1 MQHSEEHTHTHKWM
15 LMEDGGGKNWCGI
28 PTEIQWES
36 TLFLYPASIFH
47 EADMSGSWVFFFLLS
62 FLSGWG
68 IKTISATLEKEK
80 GQFRPAGDNTEE
92 KSGGGKSEHQGI
104 WQGTKYL
111 SPLQNRG
118 RATFSL
124 KFCIYFPRKNSYRI
138 LCSSSPDKVFTGQN
152 YCQINFCL
160 YLWYHYCNLFVP
172 Q

>member
-1 MQHSEEHTHTHKWM
+1 MDA
-15 LMEDGGGKNWCGI
+15 DGGWWWQELMWNSHRDTMRKYII
-28 PTEIQWES
+28 PLSCFYIPWS
-36 TLFLYPASIFH
+36 RYV
-47 EADMSGSWVFFFLLS
+47 WVVGFFFFLLS